1 MAIFFFCAQFLRRVP
16 KYLLP
21 GQGVLFR
28 VLMKQSLDRHA
39 TLYLLES
46 LGEVYLVGSSA
57 QGLQVLRKFEYDEV
71 QSLLANQ
78 NLKIS
83 ELLKSKELT
92 SD

>member
-1 MAIFFFCAQFLRRVP
+1 M
-16 KYLLP
+16 P